1 MLRARR
7 RLETAS
13 WTPERFPVT
22 AVPAQGTSE
31 VVARSQSQQARIGS
45 RSPARSI
52 TVSFAILC
60 GAGTLLLML
69 PMMRTGSGSASPGV
83 ALFTSV
89 SAACVTG
96 LAVVDTGTYWTT
108 AGQAAILLLIQVG
121 GFGIQALGTLWILLL
136 NRRLGTASRLAT
148 QAETG
153 ALTQGD
159 VRQVL
164 TALAAIT
171 VTVET
176 SVALLLGARLWTHY
190 DQSLGRAAWN
200 GIFHSVSAFNN
211 AGFALA
217 PDSLVSYGRDPLV
230 LGPIGAAIVLGGLGF
245 LVIVEIFRRS
255 TSARAIRPVP
265 RTAPMTPDEVLA
277 RGAELA
283 RRSRYRMGAFHPE
296 RFGFA
301 NPVPLSLHTRLMLIG
316 TSVMILVGTLS
327 FALFE
332 WSNPDT
338 LGAMPWWE
346 KGMQAIFSGGIT
358 PRTAGFNTVDYAA
371 VIPETRLL
379 TDALMFVGGGS
390 GSTAGGI
397 KVTTLM
403 ILLVAA
409 RAEIRGHKDVNVL
422 DRRIPDTTV
431 RVAISVAMI
440 SLGAVLVGT
449 MALQAL
455 TDLSLDLALFEV
467 TSALATV
474 GLSANVTPGLPQT
487 AQLLLVTLM
496 FLGRVGPV
504 TLASSLTLR
513 NTPRDYRLPEGRPMI
528 G

>member
-7 RLETAS
+7 QHEAENQAT
-13 WTPERFPVT
+13 EYFPLAAAT
-22 AVPAQGTSE
+22 GEGGSE
-31 VVARSQSQQARIGS
+31 VLARRRARQSRIAR
-45 RSPARSI
+45 RSPARTI
-52 TVSFAILC
+52 ALSFAVLC
-60 GAGTLLLML
+60 ATGALLLML
-69 PMMRTGSGSASPGV
+69 PIMRAGPGSASPGT

-89 SAACVTG
+89 SASCVTG
-96 LAVVDTGTYWTT
+96 LAVVDTSTYWSF
-108 AGQAAILLLIQVG
+108 AGKITILILIQVG

-136 NRRLGTASRLAT
+136 NRRLGTASRLAA

-153 ALTQGD
+153 ALTPGD

-164 TALAAIT
+164 RALAVIT
-171 VTVET
+171 LTVE
-176 SVALLLGARLWTHY
+176 SLVALVLAGRLWWHY
-190 DQSLGRAAWN
+190 DASWVEAGWLGV
-200 GIFHSVSAFNN
+200 FHSVSAFNN

-217 PDSLVSYGRDPLV
+217 SDSLMSYGQDPLI
-230 LGPIGAAIVLGGLGF
+230 LGPIGLAIITGGMGF
-245 LVIVEIFRRS
+245 LVVLELYRRAS
-255 TSARAIRPVP
+255 GQGSLVP
-265 RTAPMTPDEVLA
+265 RRRPTAMSQEDVAA
-277 RGAELA
+277 RGMSLA
-283 RRSRYRMGAFHPE
+283 RRSRYRLGDFHPE

-301 NPVPLSLHTRLMLIG
+301 NPIPLSLHTRLMLIG
-316 TSVMILVGTLS
+316 TAIMITVGTFG

-332 WSNPDT
+332 WANPLT
-338 LGAMPWWE
+338 LGHMSWWE
-346 KGMQAIFSGGIT
+346 KGIQAVFSGGIT
-358 PRTAGFNTVDYAA
+358 PRTAGFNTVDYGV

-379 TDALMFVGGGS
+379 TDALMFVGAGS

-403 ILLVAA
+403 ILFMAA
-409 RAEIRGHKDVNVL
+409 RAEIRGHQDVNVL
-422 DRRIPDTTV
+422 DRRIPNTTV

-455 TDLSLDLALFEV
+455 TDLDLDRALFEV

-474 GLSANVTPGLPQT
+474 GLSANVTPTLGAPP
-487 AQLLLVTLM
+487 QLLLIALM

-513 NTPRDYRLPEGRPMI
+513 STAREYRLPEGRPMI

>member
-7 RLETAS
+7 QLEAET
-13 WTPERFPVT
+13 
-22 AVPAQGTSE
+22 QTSE
-31 VVARSQSQQARIGS
+31 FFPAPGATTHGDSEVLARTRARQARIAR
-45 RSPARSI
+45 RSPARTI
-52 TVSFAILC
+52 TLSFAILC
-60 GAGTLLLML
+60 ALGALLLML
-69 PMMRTGSGSASPGV
+69 PIMRAGPGSASPGV

-89 SAACVTG
+89 SASCVTG
-96 LAVVDTGTYWTT
+96 LAVVDTGTYWSV
-108 AGQAAILLLIQVG
+108 AGQITILILIQIG

-136 NRRLGTASRLAT
+136 NRRLGAASRLAA

-153 ALTQGD
+153 ALTQGE

-164 TALAAIT
+164 RALAVIT
-171 VTVET
+171 LTVE
-176 SVALLLGARLWTHY
+176 SLVALMLAARLWWHY
-190 DQSLGRAAWN
+190 DASWAQAAWL
-200 GIFHSVSAFNN
+200 GIFHSISAFNN

-217 PDSLVSYGRDPLV
+217 SDSLVSYGQDPLI
-230 LGPIGAAIVLGGLGF
+230 LGPIGLAIIIGGLGF
-245 LVIVEIFRRS
+245 LVVLELYRRASGQSSLVPRRRS
-255 TSARAIRPVP
+255 T
-265 RTAPMTPDEVLA
+265 TMTHDEVVA
-277 RGAELA
+277 RGRSLSQ
-283 RRSRYRMGAFHPE
+283 RSRYRLGAFHPE

-301 NPVPLSLHTRLMLIG
+301 NPIPLSLHTRLML
-316 TSVMILVGTLS
+316 VGTTIMIAVGTFG

-332 WSNPDT
+332 WANPLT
-338 LGAMPWWE
+338 LGPMSWWE
-346 KGMQAIFSGGIT
+346 KALQSVFSGGIT
-358 PRTAGFNTVDYAA
+358 PRTAGFNTVDYGV

-403 ILLVAA
+403 ILFMAA
-409 RAEIRGHKDVNVL
+409 RAEIRGHQDVNVL
-422 DRRIPDTTV
+422 DRRIPNTTV

-449 MALQAL
+449 MALQGL
-455 TDLSLDLALFEV
+455 TDLELDLALFEV

-474 GLSANVTPGLPQT
+474 GLSANVTPGLGAAP
-487 AQLLLVTLM
+487 QLLLIALM

-513 NTPRDYRLPEGRPMI
+513 NTAREYRLPEGRPMI

>member
-1 MLRARR
+1 
-7 RLETAS
+7 
-13 WTPERFPVT
+13 
-22 AVPAQGTSE
+22 
-31 VVARSQSQQARIGS
+31 
-45 RSPARSI
+45 
-52 TVSFAILC
+52 
-60 GAGTLLLML
+60 
-69 PMMRTGSGSASPGV
+69 
-83 ALFTSV
+83 
-89 SAACVTG
+89 
-96 LAVVDTGTYWTT
+96 
-108 AGQAAILLLIQVG
+108 
-121 GFGIQALGTLWILLL
+121 
-136 NRRLGTASRLAT
+136 
-148 QAETG
+148 
-153 ALTQGD
+153 
-159 VRQVL
+159 
-164 TALAAIT
+164 
-171 VTVET
+171 
-176 SVALLLGARLWTHY
+176 
-190 DQSLGRAAWN
+190 
-200 GIFHSVSAFNN
+200 
-211 AGFALA
+211 
-217 PDSLVSYGRDPLV
+217 
-230 LGPIGAAIVLGGLGF
+230 
-245 LVIVEIFRRS
+245 
-255 TSARAIRPVP
+255 
-265 RTAPMTPDEVLA
+265 
-277 RGAELA
+277 
-283 RRSRYRMGAFHPE
+283 MGAFHPE

-316 TSVMILVGTLS
+316 TSVMMLVGTLV

-346 KGMQAIFSGGIT
+346 KAIQAVFSGGIT

-474 GLSANVTPGLPQT
+474 GLSANVTPGLPEA